1 MTPEFDTGGLS
12 AKMWHKP
19 SKDHET
25 MAIVAAAAAK
35 SGRHRSG
42 GRIRLS
48 STLILGSFLAV
59 VSIFM
64 LLAGTATITSS
75 EGDDADKHESATSL
89 RSRTATANA
98 RRRVPPSSENA
109 ADTAKIPSAAAA
121 SVATRE
127 DITHKRASISNPD
140 ATNRTSFPPPSQ
152 LASSSAQVMLRPTR
166 GVHNPEADAVFGF
179 AEGYRLNTCVGF
191 VESLKATGYRGD
203 VVLSV
208 SSTDRLA
215 TGVQKYLDAD
225 HGDINLVYYA
235 IDWACWKKNG
245 DKISA
250 KGGRT
255 TTNYGFSDCQ
265 INGLYGDGSQVFD
278 DPRQPR
284 PVATARYE
292 LYWIFCLRYA
302 QYSRI
307 LLIDVRDTYFQR
319 SPFEDLPLTT
329 DNGDG
334 SGRSG
339 GILRL
344 YEENATPSSA
354 AANVGASNYNSR
366 WIRGAYGQAA
376 LSQIKHQPVIC
387 SGSTIG
393 DAVAIE
399 AYLRA
404 MVAQFD
410 TTQCKQVGCDQ
421 GMHNYL
427 YYSKSLEGV
436 EGIGEVITYK
446 QGEGVVNNLAAMRNS
461 PLRQQGVLVDDK
473 VINWDKSISAVAH
486 QYDRDKELE
495 RLVKDRINIMIT
507 GLDIS

>member
-1 MTPEFDTGGLS
+1 
-12 AKMWHKP
+12 
-19 SKDHET
+19 

-42 GRIRLS
+42 GKIRLS
-48 STLILGSFLAV
+48 TTLILGFVLALASV
-59 VSIFM
+59 LM
-64 LLAGTATITSS
+64 LLARTATITSS
-75 EGDDADKHESATSL
+75 AEGNDANTE
-89 RSRTATANA
+89 RRTTPTNA
-98 RRRVPPSSENA
+98 RRQVPPTENA
-109 ADTAKIPSAAAA
+109 ADTARIPSVAAA
-121 SVATRE
+121 SVANRE
-127 DITHKRASISNPD
+127 DVKHKRESISNPE
-140 ATNRTSFPPPSQ
+140 TSNRTSFPPPSQ
-152 LASSSAQVMLRPTR
+152 LASPNAQVILQPTH
-166 GVHNPEADAVFGF
+166 GDHNADADAVFGF
-179 AEGYRLNTCVGF
+179 AEGYRLNTYVGF

-235 IDWACWKKNG
+235 IDWTCWKKNG
-245 DKISA
+245 DKIA
-250 KGGRT
+250 ARGGRT
-255 TTNYGFSDCQ
+255 TTNNGFSDCQ
-265 INGLYGDGSQVFD
+265 INGLYGDGSKVLD

-292 LYWIFCLRYA
+292 LYWVFCLRYA
-302 QYSRI
+302 RYSRI

-319 SPFEDLPLTT
+319 SPFDDLPVTT

-334 SGRSG
+334 GGRSG

-354 AANVGASNYNSR
+354 AANIGKSNYNSR
-366 WIRGAYGQAA
+366 WIRGAYGQAM
-376 LSQIKHQPVIC
+376 LSQMKERPVVC

-410 TTQCKQVGCDQ
+410 TTGCKQVGCDQ

-427 YYSKSLEGV
+427 YYSNSLNGV
-436 EGIGEVITYK
+436 EGIGEVITYE

-461 PLRQQGVLVDDK
+461 PLRQQDVLVDGN
-473 VINWDKSISAVAH
+473 VVNWDNSISAVAH

-495 RLVKDRINIMIT
+495 RLIKDRVSIVMA
-507 GLDIS
+507 GLDMS

>member
-1 MTPEFDTGGLS
+1 
-12 AKMWHKP
+12 
-19 SKDHET
+19 

-42 GRIRLS
+42 GKIRLS
-48 STLILGSFLAV
+48 TTLILGFVLAV
-59 VSIFM
+59 ASVLM
-64 LLAGTATITSS
+64 LLARTATITSS
-75 EGDDADKHESATSL
+75 AEGNDANTE
-89 RSRTATANA
+89 RRTTPTNA
-98 RRRVPPSSENA
+98 RRQVPPTEHA
-109 ADTAKIPSAAAA
+109 ADTAMIPSVAAA

-127 DITHKRASISNPD
+127 DVKHKRESISNPE
-140 ATNRTSFPPPSQ
+140 TSNRTSFPPPSQ
-152 LASSSAQVMLRPTR
+152 LASPNAQVILQPTR
-166 GVHNPEADAVFGF
+166 GVHNADADAVFGF
-179 AEGYRLNTCVGF
+179 AEGYRLNTYVGF

-235 IDWACWKKNG
+235 IDWTCWKKNG
-245 DKISA
+245 DKIA
-250 KGGRT
+250 ARGGRT
-255 TTNYGFSDCQ
+255 TTNNGFSDCQ
-265 INGLYGDGSQVFD
+265 INGLYGDGSKVLD

-292 LYWIFCLRYA
+292 LYWVFCLRYA
-302 QYSRI
+302 RYSRI

-319 SPFEDLPLTT
+319 SPFDDLPVTT

-334 SGRSG
+334 GGGSG

-354 AANVGASNYNSR
+354 AANIGKSNYNSR
-366 WIRGAYGQAA
+366 WIRGAYGQAM
-376 LSQIKHQPVIC
+376 LSQMKERPVVC

-410 TTQCKQVGCDQ
+410 TTGCKQVGCDQ

-427 YYSKSLEGV
+427 YYSNSLEGV
-436 EGIGEVITYK
+436 EGIGEIITYK

-461 PLRQQGVLVDDK
+461 PLRQQGVLVDGN
-473 VINWDKSISAVAH
+473 VVNWDNSISAVAH

-495 RLVKDRINIMIT
+495 RLIKDRVSIVMA
-507 GLDIS
+507 GLDMS